1 MIRIA
6 VTELEYR
13 KAEQV
18 FKQAEAEEAI
28 CLPAPREEAGLAAFI
43 RANRIDHVIIGVDKY
58 RNELYDALPRG
69 GVIARFGVG
78 HDGVD
83 KALATEKGLLCTNTP
98 GVLDR
103 SVAECAIGLI
113 LTAARHFA
121 SCIADN
127 KNMEWRNRV
136 GFELNGKTLAVI
148 GCGAIGR
155 MTAAIARHGFGMRV
169 VGFDLSEP
177 KDRSAIDEFV
187 TDFAAAVKDADYVTL
202 HIPDIPATKN
212 FIGRER
218 LALLKSSAVLI
229 NTARGGVVDEDAVYD
244 AVAAGAIA
252 GAALDVF
259 KTEPYVP
266 MSPDKDLRTLD
277 RVIMTPHIGSSTVE
291 ACNRMAAAALKNI
304 RLAVAGRTAEMSLL
318 KA

>member
-13 KAEQV
+13 KAELV
-18 FKQAEAEEAI
+18 FTQAEAEGTI
-28 CLPAPREEAGLAAFI
+28 CLPAPREEAALAAFV

-58 RNELYDALPRG
+58 RHELYDALPRG

-83 KALATEKGLLCTNTP
+83 KALAAQKGLLCTNTP

-103 SVAECAIGLI
+103 SVAECAVGLI

-121 SCIADN
+121 VCIADN
-127 KNMEWRNRV
+127 KKMAWRNRV

-177 KDRSAIDEFV
+177 KDRSALDEFV

-212 FIGRER
+212 FIDRDR
-218 LALLKSSAVLI
+218 LALLKPSVVLV

-266 MSPDKDLRTLD
+266 MSPEKDLRTLD
-277 RVIMTPHIGSSTVE
+277 RVIMTPHIGSSTAE
-291 ACNRMAAAALKNI
+291 ACDRMAAAALKNI

-318 KA
+318 KV